1 MADESSKRRGRRPN
15 PEPGSAV
22 CTWLTESEHDQLA
35 LIALL
40 NRMSISRLVA
50 ETVRVSLLKKS
61 DSATT
66 A

>member
-1 MADESSKRRGRRPN
+1 MADESTKRRGRRPN
-15 PEPGSAV
+15 PEPGSSV
-22 CTWLTESEHDQLA
+22 CAWLTESEHDQLA